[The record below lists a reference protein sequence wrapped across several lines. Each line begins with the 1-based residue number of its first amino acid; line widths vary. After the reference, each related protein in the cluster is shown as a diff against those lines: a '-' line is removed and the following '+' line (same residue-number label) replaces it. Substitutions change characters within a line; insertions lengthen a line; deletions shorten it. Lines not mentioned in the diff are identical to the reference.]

1 MMRIGIITLND
12 FYNYG
17 NRLQNYALHRFIE
30 NLNCN
35 HVVDT
40 IWYTPRKTKLDEN
53 KFSLNNFR
61 KYIFNRH
68 GYRKTSDAGILFHQ
82 VIREYNIKKFSDRY
96 LNIAYDYCIK
106 NDLNDRYDFF
116 IVGSDQVWNP
126 HWVNSSDVFLEF
138 ANSDKRIAYSA
149 SFGISELPKDKE
161 AGFKKGLEGMKHISV
176 REHAGA
182 EIVKKL
188 TGREVPILL
197 DPTLTLTKDQWNKI
211 VSRPAWYKD
220 EKYILV
226 FFLSMLPEL
235 ARNEIEH
242 IAKENNLKIFD
253 LMDEANIDY
262 YTSTPEEFLY
272 LIKNAELVYTDS
284 FHCTVF
290 SILFNTAFVNCSRE
304 NMGMNM
310 DSRMDTLLGLFNLQH
325 RKTDKRKN
333 YIVEKPLELKY
344 PDVEAILE
352 PEREKS
358 RKFLLNALGLN
369 I

>member
-1 MMRIGIITLND
+1 
-12 FYNYG
+12 
-17 NRLQNYALHRFIE
+17 
-30 NLNCN
+30 
-35 HVVDT
+35 
-40 IWYTPRKTKLDEN
+40 
-53 KFSLNNFR
+53 
-61 KYIFNRH
+61 
-68 GYRKTSDAGILFHQ
+68 
-82 VIREYNIKKFSDRY
+82 
-96 LNIAYDYCIK
+96 
-106 NDLNDRYDFF
+106 
-116 IVGSDQVWNP
+116 
-126 HWVNSSDVFLEF
+126 
-138 ANSDKRIAYSA
+138 
-149 SFGISELPKDKE
+149 
-161 AGFKKGLEGMKHISV
+161 MKHISV

-188 TGREVPILL
+188 TGREVPVLL
-197 DPTLTLTKDQWNKI
+197 DPTLTLTKNQWNKI

-220 EKYILV
+220 EKYFLV

-235 ARNEIEH
+235 VRNEIEH
-242 IAKENNLKIFD
+242 IAKENNLKIVD

-262 YTSTPEEFLY
+262 YTSTPEELLN
-272 LIKNAELVYTDS
+272 LIKNAEVVYTDS

-333 YIVEKPLELKY
+333 YIVENPLELKY

-358 RKFLLNALGLN
+358 RKFLLNALGL
-369 I
+369 II

>member
-1 MMRIGIITLND
+1 MSTTL
-12 FYNYG
+12 
-17 NRLQNYALHRFIE
+17 
-30 NLNCN
+30 
-35 HVVDT
+35 
-40 IWYTPRKTKLDEN
+40 K
-53 KFSLNNFR
+53 SL
-61 KYIFNRH
+61 
-68 GYRKTSDAGILFHQ
+68 A
-82 VIREYNIKKFSDRY
+82 
-96 LNIAYDYCIK
+96 DYCIK
-106 NDLNDRYDFF
+106 DDLNDRYDFF

-138 ANSDKRIAYSA
+138 ANSDKRIVYSA
-149 SFGISELPKDKE
+149 SFGISELPKNKE

-188 TGREVPILL
+188 TGREVPVLL
-197 DPTLTLTKDQWNKI
+197 DPTLTLTKNQWNKI

-235 ARNEIEH
+235 VRNEIEH
-242 IAKENNLKIFD
+242 IAKENNLKIVD

-310 DSRMDTLLGLFNLQH
+310 DSRMATLLGLFNLQH

-333 YIVEKPLELKY
+333 YIVENPLELKY